1 MNSHRHLAYIHVRPD
16 FTLTGPAKNSTIRV
30 GDTLETI
37 NGRELDQI
45 GGFVLLDKVSE
56 RMYVFECCVCLC
68 LHIDK

>member
-1 MNSHRHLAYIHVRPD
+1 MYSHRHLAFYINLRPN

-56 RMYVFECCVCLC
+56 RIYVL
-68 LHIDK
+68 

>member
-1 MNSHRHLAYIHVRPD
+1 MYSHRHLAFYINLRPN

-56 RMYVFECCVCLC
+56 RMYVLECCVSFLY
-68 LHIDK
+68 IDK